1 MVRSERGMALPMAL
15 FAMIASFALASAAVL
30 SSVDAQQGTKRDH
43 ESKEAIAAADAGAG
57 VALLRL
63 NRFESKLSA
72 SNHCVGP
79 AGESLPEEE
88 PRGSGWCQPT
98 PPESVGGATFSYMVS
113 AFKEGSELSVVAVGA
128 AGGVSRRVNVKLA
141 SPNRKPVFLEEKM
154 IGESGIELKGGDV
167 LNTSLGT
174 NGSVVE
180 SSEGKSAVIC
190 GNIRKGIGQAAP
202 TPNSPPT
209 CPEQGTVTEGNKTLP
224 PVVLPEGLETNNT
237 NYRLARCTS
246 PAGVLPKTP
255 SGCEEDAYQG
265 KSRTGTSPWDPEHR
279 FINIPNGANLT
290 LSGKDYFVC
299 GLFVEGTLIMAS
311 GSEVRIFF
319 DTPEHCTGLKS
330 GNTQIEIGAGG
341 NIESTALDSSA
352 CLLEARECKVPGL
365 YVMGSPTIPTTVD
378 LGGHAG
384 STNELV
390 LYAPYSDV
398 KIHGNVTWTG
408 MFAGK
413 TMTISGNATIKS
425 DARIPQPKVFFP
437 GLLERTRYVECTGAS
452 AIPPDA
458 SC

>member
-1 MVRSERGMALPMAL
+1 MALPMAL

-154 IGESGIELKGGDV
+154 IGESGIELNGGDV

-180 SSEGKSAVIC
+180 TSNGTSAVIC

-209 CPEQGTVTEGNKTLP
+209 CPEPGTVTEGNKTLP
-224 PVVLPEGLETNNT
+224 PVVPPENIATVNSNN
-237 NYRLARCTS
+237 RLARCIS
-246 PAGVLPKTP
+246 PNPP
-255 SGCEEDAYQG
+255 GCEADPYQG
-265 KSRTGTSPWDPEHR
+265 SKENAKRTATIPWDATHR
-279 FINIPNGANLT
+279 FINVPNNTSLT
-290 LSGKDYFVC
+290 LGGNDYFVC

-311 GSEVRIFF
+311 QSEVRIFF
-319 DTPEHCTGLKS
+319 DTPEHCTTGLDS
-330 GNTQIEIGAGG
+330 SNTQIKIGAGG
-341 NIESTALDSSA
+341 NIESTALGSSA
-352 CLLEARECKVPGL
+352 CLQEARECKVPGL

-384 STNELV
+384 STNELM